1 MAGHLKKKER
11 FMENK
16 VIISCAITGAIHTPT
31 MSPYLPFSPQD
42 IARQAI
48 EAAEAGAAILHLHA
62 RDPKTGHPTAD
73 PAVYLQF
80 LPAIKEATNAVIN
93 ISTGGGYVMSLEQRL
108 AAAMR
113 VKPELASFNMGSMN
127 FSLHRQT
134 RRHSGWKYDWE
145 EPYLKASEGNIFR
158 NTFVD
163 MKRVVKELGEGCGT
177 RFEYE
182 CYDLGHLYNLAYLLD
197 EQLVKP
203 PLFLQT
209 VFGILGGMG
218 TEVELVSYVRATADR
233 LFGRENYEWSS
244 IGAGRRQMRIATLA
258 ALLGGSV
265 RVGLEDSLYLS
276 KGVLATSNAEQV
288 KKIRSI
294 LEELSFEIATPDEV
308 RTRLHLKGA
317 GQVAI

>member
-1 MAGHLKKKER
+1 MDK
-11 FMENK
+11 K

-62 RDPKTGHPTAD
+62 RDPETGEPNGD
-73 PAVYLQF
+73 PAVYMQF
-80 LPAIKEATNAVIN
+80 LPAIKAATNAVIN
-93 ISTGGGYVMSLEQRL
+93 LTTGGGLNMNLDQRL
-108 AAAMR
+108 ATALR
-113 VKPELASFNMGSMN
+113 VKPELASFNMGSIN
-127 FSLHRQT
+127 FSIHRLT
-134 RRHSGWKYDWE
+134 RRYSGWKYDWE
-145 EPYLKASEGNIFR
+145 EPYLARTESNIFR

-163 MKRVVKELGEGCGT
+163 MKRVVKDLGEGCGT

-197 EQLVKP
+197 EKLVEP

-218 TEVELVSYVRATADR
+218 TDVELLSYVQATADR
-233 LFGRENYEWSS
+233 LFGRENYQWSV
-244 IGAGRRQMRIATLA
+244 IGAGRHQMRIATLA
-258 ALLGGSV
+258 ALLGGNV
-265 RVGLEDSLYLS
+265 RVGLEDSLFLR
-276 KGVLATSNAEQV
+276 KGELAKSSADQV
-288 KKIRSI
+288 RKIRTI

-308 RTRLHLKGA
+308 RERLHLKGA
-317 GQVAI
+317 DKVAL

>member
-1 MAGHLKKKER
+1 MD
-11 FMENK
+11 NK

-31 MSPYLPFSPQD
+31 MSPHLPFSPED

-62 RDPKTGHPTAD
+62 RDPKTGEPSSD
-73 PAVYLQF
+73 PAVYLEF
-80 LPAIKEATNAVIN
+80 VTAIKAATNAVIN
-93 ISTGGGYVMSLEQRL
+93 ITTGGGSGMSLDQRL
-108 AAAMR
+108 APALR

-127 FSLHRQT
+127 FSIHRLT
-134 RRHSGWKYDWE
+134 RRYSGWKYEWE
-145 EPYLKASEGNIFR
+145 EPFLAASEANIFR

-163 MKRVVKELGEGCGT
+163 MKRVLKELGEGCGT

-197 EQLVKP
+197 EKLVEP
-203 PLFLQT
+203 PLFLQA

-218 TEVELVSYVRATADR
+218 TDVELLSYVKATADR
-233 LFGRENYEWSS
+233 LFGRENYQWSS
-244 IGAGRRQMRIATLA
+244 LGAGRHQMRIATVA
-258 ALLGGSV
+258 ALLGGNV
-265 RVGLEDSLYLS
+265 RVGLEDSLFLG

-308 RTRLHLKGA
+308 RTRLRLKGA
-317 GQVAI
+317 DKVAI